1 MERLTSPNIN
11 VDPDTDRF
19 LHAAIGG
26 KEIDWKQFRDST
38 LNVLING
45 PTSNGFGK
53 DIFRKMA
60 RDLYGRLKAYEDTGI
75 EPEAVETV
83 KLALAAKHMVDLETL
98 NNTPISRLVELAEAD
113 KDGRVVV
120 LPCKVGDTVYMIE
133 RIFDIDNG
141 ICDEICARKVIGH
154 GGNNLNQLWLVGSG
168 GICNAYI
175 FVSEFGKTVFLT
187 REEAERA
194 IQEMEGKKNGNE
206 TSM

>member
-11 VDPDTDRF
+11 VDPGTDRF

-26 KEIDWKQFRDST
+26 KEIDWKQSRDST

-60 RDLYGRLKAYEDTGI
+60 RDLYGRLKAYEDTGL
-75 EPEAVETV
+75 EPGAVETV

-113 KDGRVVV
+113 KDGRCVV
-120 LPCKVGDTVYMIE
+120 LPCKVGERWTDEDGRAVRITAVIVSIE
-133 RIFDIDNG
+133 PFGTNINIYFDYEDATP
-141 ICDEICARKVIGH
+141 DDA
-154 GGNNLNQLWLVGSG
+154 GSDCVANWDYFSRHYTC
-168 GICNAYI
+168 IE
-175 FVSEFGKTVFLT
+175 V
-187 REEAERA
+187 ERA
-194 IQEMEGKKNGNE
+194 TEG
-206 TSM
+206 TT

>member
-1 MERLTSPNIN
+1 MPPKENPERACEECIHFFACSRQCGEPMAQSSATGCECYEPIKSSMAYY
-11 VDPDTDRF
+11 V
-19 LHAAIGG
+19 G
-26 KEIDWKQFRDST
+26 T
-38 LNVLING
+38 LNGAKGTIPN
-45 PTSNGFGK
+45 
-53 DIFRKMA
+53 
-60 RDLYGRLKAYEDTGI
+60 RL
-75 EPEAVETV
+75 
-83 KLALAAKHMVDLETL
+83 
-98 NNTPISRLVELAEAD
+98 RELAEAD
-113 KDGRVVV
+113 EYGRVVV

-141 ICDEICARKVIGH
+141 VCDEICARKVIGH
-154 GGNNLNQLWLVGSG
+154 GGNNLNKLWLVGSG

>member
-60 RDLYGRLKAYEDTGI
+60 RDLYGRLKAYEDIAELCGG
-75 EPEAVETV
+75 
-83 KLALAAKHMVDLETL
+83 LD
-98 NNTPISRLVELAEAD
+98 RLRELAEAD
-113 KDGRVVV
+113 KAGRGVV
-120 LPCKVGDTVYMIE
+120 LPCRVGEKIYYLNGKYIIEVDVVGYKVDETGAWLFIGETYNPEPNRAYRCDLETE
-133 RIFDIDNG
+133 RI
-141 ICDEICARKVIGH
+141 
-154 GGNNLNQLWLVGSG
+154 
-168 GICNAYI
+168 
-175 FVSEFGKTVFLT
+175 GKTVFFT
-187 REEAERA
+187 REEAERT
-194 IQEMEGKKNGNE
+194 MEGRKDGD
-206 TSM
+206 

>member
-1 MERLTSPNIN
+1 MLREYL
-11 VDPDTDRF
+11 
-19 LHAAIGG
+19 
-26 KEIDWKQFRDST
+26 
-38 LNVLING
+38 
-45 PTSNGFGK
+45 
-53 DIFRKMA
+53 
-60 RDLYGRLKAYEDTGI
+60 DTGL

-113 KDGRVVV
+113 KDGRLVM

-133 RIFDIDNG
+133 HIFDIDNG
-141 ICDEICARKVIGH
+141 VCDEICARKVIGH
-154 GGNNLNQLWLVGSG
+154 GGNNLNQLWLIGSG

-194 IQEMEGKKNGNE
+194 MEEME
-206 TSM
+206 

>member
-26 KEIDWKQFRDST
+26 KEIDWKQSRDST
-38 LNVLING
+38 LNVMING

-113 KDGRVVV
+113 KDGRVSV
-120 LPCKVGDTVYMIE
+120 LPCKPGADMINKILPGSTYLME
-133 RIFDIDNG
+133 RVHFAVAHVNKGNIYLMTQRAFEEGVKNG
-141 ICDEICARKVIGH
+141 TI
-154 GGNNLNQLWLVGSG
+154 
-168 GICNAYI
+168 
-175 FVSEFGKTVFLT
+175 VSAAT
-187 REEAERA
+187 ERA
-194 IQEMEGKKNGNE
+194 MEGRKDG
-206 TSM
+206 